1 MPPTLD
7 NEPVLLQQ
15 MIEGDTN
22 AFKEIYEFYQGI
34 VYAFA
39 FRLTKT
45 KDLAE
50 DVVQEVFT
58 KIWEKREQIHI
69 EKNFGGYIRQ
79 TARNHIYNIWT
90 RTAHDKVMLDK
101 MSRHLQQLQT
111 LTPDELAFRELG
123 RMYKQA
129 VNKLPARQKEI
140 FILRREQELSFEQI
154 ATQLGISKNT
164 VKNQMVSALRSIRKD
179 IAGNEEMLIMVAAL
193 WIYFQK

>member
-1 MPPTLD
+1 MPRILD
-7 NEPVLLQQ
+7 NEPALLQQ
-15 MIEGDTN
+15 MIEGDTA

-58 KIWEKREQIHI
+58 KIWEKREQINI
-69 EKNFGGYIRQ
+69 DKNFGGYIRQ

-90 RTAHDKVMLDK
+90 RVAHDKAMLEN
-101 MSRHLQQLQT
+101 MGRHLEHLQT
-111 LTPDELAFRELG
+111 LTPDELAIRELG
-123 RMYKQA
+123 RMYQQA
-129 VNKLPARQKEI
+129 VDKLPSRQKEV

-154 ATQLGISKNT
+154 ADKLGISKNT

-179 IAGNEEMLIMVAAL
+179 IAGNEDMLILVAAL

>member
-1 MPPTLD
+1 MPRTLD
-7 NEPVLLQQ
+7 NESVLLQQ
-15 MIEGDTN
+15 MIEGDTT

-58 KIWEKREQIHI
+58 KIWEKREQINI

-79 TARNHIYNIWT
+79 TARNHIYNAWT
-90 RTAHDKVMLDK
+90 KAAHDKTMLEN
-101 MSRHLQQLQT
+101 MGRHLQHLQT

-123 RMYKQA
+123 RMYRQA
-129 VNKLPARQKEI
+129 VDKLPARQKEI
-140 FILRREQELSFEQI
+140 FQLRREQELSFEQI
-154 ATQLGISKNT
+154 ATRLGISKNT

-179 IAGNEEMLIMVAAL
+179 IAGNEEMLILVAAL

>member
-1 MPPTLD
+1 MPRTLD
-7 NEPVLLQQ
+7 NESVLLQQ
-15 MIEGDTN
+15 MIEGDTA

-50 DVVQEVFT
+50 DVVQEVFA
-58 KIWEKREQIHI
+58 KIWEKREQIKI
-69 EKNFGGYIRQ
+69 DKNFGGYIRQ
-79 TARNHIYNIWT
+79 TARNHIYNTWS
-90 RTAHDKVMLDK
+90 RAAHDKVMLEK
-101 MSRHLQQLQT
+101 MGRHLQQLQT

-123 RMYKQA
+123 RMYQDA
-129 VNKLPARQKEI
+129 VSKLPARQKEI
-140 FILRREQELSFEQI
+140 FQLRREQELSFEQI
-154 ATQLGISKNT
+154 ATRLGISKNT

-179 IAGNEEMLIMVAAL
+179 ISENGDLMVLVAAL